1 MGPPSS
7 FLVRMA
13 GSTIRRAFTLL
24 ELTVVLTIGGL
35 LLALSAPRFAALRDA
50 WSVRS
55 AMTDLAATFSLARET
70 AIARRTPVAVVM
82 DTAGGVVRV
91 RTGGRSYRS
100 SDLRVAFGVRLGAN
114 RDSAVYDPRGLGY
127 GLSNLTVTVRRGGL
141 VDTLTM
147 SRLGRVR
154 F

>member
-1 MGPPSS
+1 MRTRG
-7 FLVRMA
+7 
-13 GSTIRRAFTLL
+13 AFTLL
-24 ELTVVLTIGGL
+24 ELTVALTLTGL
-35 LLALSAPRFAALRDA
+35 LLAVAAPRFSALRNA

-55 AMTDLAATFSLARET
+55 AMADLAASFSLARQT

-82 DTAGGVVRV
+82 DTLNGRVRV
-91 RTGGRSYRS
+91 RAAGRAFRQ
-100 SDLRVAFGVRLGAN
+100 SDLRASYGVILTAN

-127 GLSNLTVTVRRGGL
+127 GLSNLTVTVRRGAL

-147 SRLGRVR
+147 SRLGRIR

>member
-1 MGPPSS
+1 M
-7 FLVRMA
+7 
-13 GSTIRRAFTLL
+13 RARGAFSLL
-24 ELTVVLTIGGL
+24 ELTVVLTLAGF
-35 LLALSAPRFAALRDA
+35 LLAMAAPRFAALRNA

-55 AMTDLAATFSLARET
+55 AMTDVAASFSLARQT

-82 DTAGGVVRV
+82 DTLHGRVRV
-91 RTGGRSYRS
+91 RAAGRSFRE
-100 SDLRVAFGVRLGAN
+100 SDLRASYGVVLTAN

-127 GLSNLTVTVRRGGL
+127 GLSNLTVTVRRGTL

-147 SRLGRVR
+147 SRLGRIR